1 MIKLIDVSKKFK
13 NKMLYQNVNLEIKEG
28 ECIGIVGENGSGK
41 SVLFKII
48 VGLEYADTGTV
59 TVRNKKVGKNCD
71 FPDNLGILVNQPG
84 YIDYYNGFKNLKL
97 LAEIRNKISDDDIRD
112 NMVSIGLDPD
122 DNTKVKNYSAGM
134 KQKLGI
140 VQAFMENQEIILL
153 DEPFNALDFKTNSDV
168 METLLRLKAS
178 GRTIILTSHQHN
190 YLEKICDRLLIIL
203 DNQIVELT
211 DELKEKYFH

>member
-1 MIKLIDVSKKFK
+1 MKNALLI
-13 NKMLYQNVNLEIKEG
+13 
-28 ECIGIVGENGSGK
+28 
-41 SVLFKII
+41 
-48 VGLEYADTGTV
+48 
-59 TVRNKKVGKNCD
+59 R
-71 FPDNLGILVNQPG
+71 
-84 YIDYYNGFKNLKL
+84 KNLKL

-122 DNTKVKNYSAGM
+122 DNTKVKHYSAGM